1 VIYGKIFCGRD
12 YFCIKLNIKEH
23 VPIIKLSAMSHSI
36 LKVYSGST
44 GKLEEFYKLLEPE
57 LIRMPKGCLVSMGP
71 VRIML
76 QKPGKEKR

>member
-1 VIYGKIFCGRD
+1 
-12 YFCIKLNIKEH
+12 
-23 VPIIKLSAMSHSI
+23 MSHSI